1 MIFTLQANIR
11 TRYAIAH
18 LYLCLFAGHQED
30 GLVVQARGAQGS
42 FHGDLFAHVHVF
54 GTGLHAELR
63 VPPHPELDAR
73 AQPRATEP
81 VTLLINGQHVGHQ
94 KFHLQKLVDFP
105 ISQGGKAVVP
115 VLCLFHEHHIHVLL
129 GGNSHH
135 NVVPLSGAPGVDDL
149 VTALKFGNLVEI
161 IPATVL
167 VPLATKSTGIT
178 WKEFSDVSMAST
190 VPTPS

>member
-1 MIFTLQANIR
+1 MLLHICTYASLQGIR
-11 TRYAIAH
+11 KTVLLSRRVAPRA
-18 LYLCLFAGHQED
+18 
-30 GLVVQARGAQGS
+30 S

-63 VPPHPELDAR
+63 VPLHPELDAR

-190 VPTPS
+190 VEPSSPV

>member
-1 MIFTLQANIR
+1 MLSHIYTYASLQGIR
-11 TRYAIAH
+11 KTVLLSRRVAPRA
-18 LYLCLFAGHQED
+18 
-30 GLVVQARGAQGS
+30 S

-129 GGNSHH
+129 GGNSHY
-135 NVVPLSGAPGVDDL
+135 NVVPLPARQ
-149 VTALKFGNLVEI
+149 ALMI
-161 IPATVL
+161 
-167 VPLATKSTGIT
+167 
-178 WKEFSDVSMAST
+178 W
-190 VPTPS
+190 